1 MRAVFAALVVV
12 ATVAAGCGG
21 DSGSGGSG
29 SSPSAPTP
37 QTLEGTWRATK
48 AEFVSV
54 ANSSRRLDV
63 VAQGGTV
70 TIAFSGN
77 TYTFTLAQPGQAP
90 VVQTGTWSA
99 SSEVMTL
106 VRAGSSGNQQF
117 DMTFGGN
124 NLTLNGANALFDF
137 NTGAFE
143 EAKLYMTLVRQ

>member
-1 MRAVFAALVVV
+1 MRI
-12 ATVAAGCGG
+12 VAASLVAVAMLAPAC
-21 DSGSGGSG
+21 DKNS
-29 SSPSAPTP
+29 SSPSAPTA

-54 ANSSRRLDV
+54 ASSSKRIDV
-63 VAQGGTV
+63 VASGATV
-70 TIAFSGN
+70 TLAFAGN
-77 TYTFTLAQPGQAP
+77 GYTFTLAQSGQAP

-106 VRAGSSGNQQF
+106 VRAGASGNQQF
-117 DMTFGGN
+117 DMTFSGN

-137 NTGAFE
+137 NTGTYE